1 MYTLATRLA
10 TAARQTWDRLEQGR
24 RRGDDRGDISITTV
38 IIWGAVIAGAL
49 VIASTIAVILTKYNG
64 KLGDL

>member
-1 MYTLATRLA
+1 MLAARLA
-10 TAARQTWDRLEQGR
+10 TTARQAWDRLEQGR

-49 VIASTIAVILTKYNG
+49 IIASTIAVILNKYDG
-64 KLGDL
+64 KLGNL

>member
-10 TAARQTWDRLEQGR
+10 AVARQAWDRLEQGR

-49 VIASTIAVILTKYNG
+49 VIASTIAVIITKYDG
-64 KLGDL
+64 KLGNL